1 MCMTKVS
8 ASDFFTDEG
17 KLSEPLVY
25 WLMHTFQYEE
35 AVIRKTKFKPV
46 AKLPYDAHTFYKTV
60 RYYNPNIPN
69 SPTAN
74 YSYRNWLNIIA
85 HEMYHRQEIGNN
97 WFSAAAFGISYG
109 WHWVKNWL
117 TGKHPYYDN
126 PHEVRAFNTGCN
138 SDSKV
143 NVFLARFPDTEKWL
157 RCGNTED
164 MQLLASASKQFKNLT

>member
-1 MCMTKVS
+1 MSINPNIFFNEQGVLHKPI
-8 ASDFFTDEG
+8 SDWMSTSFGF
-17 KLSEPLVY
+17 SPNI
-25 WLMHTFQYEE
+25 
-35 AVIRKTKFKPV
+35 IRNTKFKPV
-46 AKLPYDAHTFYKTV
+46 DKLPYDAHTFYKTV

-157 RCGNTED
+157 RSGNTED